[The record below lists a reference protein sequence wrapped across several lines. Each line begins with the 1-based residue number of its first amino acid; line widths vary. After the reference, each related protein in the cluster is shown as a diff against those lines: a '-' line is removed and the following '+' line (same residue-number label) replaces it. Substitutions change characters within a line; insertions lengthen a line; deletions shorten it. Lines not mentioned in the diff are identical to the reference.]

1 LAIAAIRS
9 AASEPTSGW
18 TTASQH
24 GSPAPRFCFGA
35 NARSTVIDVAYTVAV
50 ITDVHANLPALLAA
64 RARGNYDDGSPRK
77 GKPKD
82 GAGVRIAREV
92 AAVGPPDEFAEELVL
107 AA

>member
-1 LAIAAIRS
+1 M
-9 AASEPTSGW
+9 
-18 TTASQH
+18 
-24 GSPAPRFCFGA
+24 
-35 NARSTVIDVAYTVAV
+35 
-50 ITDVHANLPALLAA
+50 HANLPALLAA